1 MNNVANLRQWVW
13 TSSLLMK
20 FLDVVAHSLVHLFW
34 RHIRHQTDGEL
45 ANHLKSKTNYIE
57 NKKTP

>member
-1 MNNVANLRQWVW
+1 
-13 TSSLLMK
+13 MK

-45 ANHLKSKTNYIE
+45 ANHLKSKTNHIE